1 MYPTPPREF
10 PLGNAREGK
19 LRVFIPS
26 CGNSINEGAMD
37 LFSENELARWSQRS
51 AVIIRRKDR
60 IAKKLK
66 TAEELVALLKAEL
79 RKHNFVKE

>member
-1 MYPTPPREF
+1 
-10 PLGNAREGK
+10 
-19 LRVFIPS
+19 
-26 CGNSINEGAMD
+26 MD

-60 IAKKLK
+60 MAKKLK